1 MVKILDFFDSGT
13 DRGKKL
19 LRYPKRWEP
28 TALINK
34 LEKIGRAI
42 AETPASATSIQRR
55 PRFEEENRKLESSL
69 EYKLNTKL
77 RNSEQILCEKKTTW

>member
-1 MVKILDFFDSGT
+1 MRLLVSFGFLLGAPKTVHKNMVEILDFFDSGT

-28 TALINK
+28 TAPINK

-42 AETPASATSIQRR
+42 AEKRASATSIQRR
-55 PRFEEENRKLESSL
+55 PRFEEKNSKLKSS
-69 EYKLNTKL
+69 
-77 RNSEQILCEKKTTW
+77 